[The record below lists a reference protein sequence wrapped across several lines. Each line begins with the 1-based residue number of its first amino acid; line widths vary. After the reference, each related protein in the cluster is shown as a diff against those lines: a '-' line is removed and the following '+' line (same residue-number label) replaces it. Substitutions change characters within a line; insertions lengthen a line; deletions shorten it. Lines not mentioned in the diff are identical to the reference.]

1 MAAKGGLEWF
11 REHEAGEEEGDLTA
25 EDVGFQASGEEQGQ
39 IFVDYRLNNVRM
51 QSGEVRKVAVSMKAL
66 YVLTS
71 EQQVLRWV
79 YEDDMRAKNPTQ
91 SSKQEL
97 KFAVDEKVIEDI
109 FCDRTGWHCL
119 VTMQDKNTHYVHLS
133 AARAFI
139 LHKLN
144 NIAIL
149 SCGWNPLAQQYKTE
163 EILVGTDR
171 GQIIVMNIEFDP
183 NAIAQSAVKQPLFA
197 RIFDLMDSLP
207 IHGIQYE
214 LFPGPPVRYLV
225 LVATTSFLYEF
236 VGEAG
241 ENRRPDF
248 QRLFDRYRQRDKLLN
263 SAVHEI
269 PAGNLQTS
277 QLQLYSEENGRAEA
291 LSWLAGPG
299 LMHGKL
305 LPSASDESQFIKSL
319 STLPYPPRGKDEKPV
334 GIGITAHH
342 LYLLY
347 PDLLL
352 IYSKLNQRLVHT
364 HPFETRSGY
373 GFDMKGLVF
382 DPTSQSFFAWNN
394 RFVHQ
399 IVIENEKRDVWK
411 YYIEERKFEEA
422 VKFCEQHG
430 SEALPKVRA
439 VYGDYLFGKKKYVE
453 AAEAYANSNRTFEET
468 VLKLISEGAHDA
480 LQRFLELKL
489 ESTRV
494 DLKTQRTLISTWL
507 VELHISKLNPLYL
520 RDSSAFNDARE
531 VFKLFLNKCRQDL
544 DPVTTY
550 TLLQSHGRVEEWV
563 YFAKLNQKFEM
574 MMLHYINQQDF
585 AQALA
590 ILETQM
596 DPSSQESYLCRYAH
610 IFMKNCPKK
619 TVDIM
624 TKLATKNT
632 NFDFSK
638 VLPALMGIAK
648 EHRQEALRFEQSCVE
663 DLKCRDRALHN
674 AYLFHLSQENRP
686 QQLLRYLRSQEASHR
701 GLRDYD
707 FDPEYAL
714 AVFKDDRQVEAQIST
729 YSMMQLY
736 SDAVELALEHNKY
749 DLAKENAG
757 KPQEEDEELA
767 RKLWL
772 KIALKHLQQKEVAE
786 ALRIMR
792 ESKLIKMEDLLPH
805 FNEEVSIEKFKDDI
819 CGALQDYKVKI
830 EEYKSELEE
839 SKKSADLVKQE
850 LREIR
855 QRYIEL
861 DGRQACELCSKP
873 VMKRHFYLFPCSHAF
888 HKDCLLETLL
898 NVLTQKDRHKAHKL
912 KKLVDEQSELDGRVI
927 LTTSNRPSKSG
938 REMPAPNPE
947 RSAALQREIDEFLEK
962 QCYLCGDLFIESIG
976 EDMTESQYEKRSW
989 SIE

>member
-1 MAAKGGLEWF
+1 MAARSGLEWF
-11 REHEAGEEEGDLTA
+11 REQDEGEEEGDLTA
-25 EDVGFQASGEEQGQ
+25 EDAGFKTGGEEQGQ

-79 YEDDMRAKNPTQ
+79 YEDDMRAKNPAQ
-91 SSKQEL
+91 SNKQEL
-97 KFAVDEKVIEDI
+97 KFAVEEKVIEDI

-119 VTMQDKNTHYVHLS
+119 VTMQDRNTHYVHLS

-139 LHKLN
+139 LHRLS
-144 NIAIL
+144 NITIL
-149 SCGWNPLAQQYKTE
+149 SCAWNPMAQQYKTE

-171 GQIIVMNIEFDP
+171 GLIIVMTIEFDP
-183 NAIAQSAVKQPLFA
+183 NAVAQSAVKQPVFT
-197 RIFDLMDSLP
+197 RIFEVGDTLP
-207 IHGIQYE
+207 IYGIQYE
-214 LFPGPPVRYLV
+214 IFPGPPARCLV
-225 LVATTSFLYEF
+225 LAATTSFLYEF
-236 VGEAG
+236 VGELG

-248 QRLFDRYRQRDKLLN
+248 IRMFDKYRQQDKRLN
-263 SAVHEI
+263 SAVHEV
-269 PAGNLQTS
+269 PSGSLLSS
-277 QLQLYSEENGRAEA
+277 QLQLYSGDSGRAEA
-291 LSWLAGPG
+291 LAWLAGPG
-299 LMHGKL
+299 LMHGRL
-305 LPSASDESQFIKSL
+305 IPPQSEDSQFIKSL
-319 STLPYPPRGKDEKPV
+319 MTLPYPPRGKDEQPV
-334 GIGITAHH
+334 AVGITAHH

-364 HPFETRSGY
+364 HSFETRSGY

-399 IVIENEKRDVWK
+399 ILIENEQRDVWK

-422 VKFCEQHG
+422 VKFCEQYG

-439 VYGDYLFGKKKYVE
+439 VYGDFLFGKRKYLE
-453 AAEAYANSNRTFEET
+453 AAEAYARSNRTFEET
-468 VLKLISEGAHDA
+468 VLKFIGENAHDA

-489 ESTRV
+489 ESTRI

-520 RDSSAFNDARE
+520 KDPQAFNEARE
-531 VFKLFLNKCRQDL
+531 VFKLFLNKCKQDL

-574 MMLHYINQQDF
+574 IMLHFINQQDF

-624 TKLATKNT
+624 TKLATKNSS
-632 NFDFSK
+632 FDFSK
-638 VLPALMGIAK
+638 ILPALMGIAK

-686 QQLLRYLRSQEASHR
+686 QQLLKYLRNQETIHR

-714 AVFKDDRQVEAQIST
+714 AVFKDDQQIDAQIAT
-729 YSMMQLY
+729 YSMMELY
-736 SDAVELALEHNKY
+736 SDAVELALEYNKY

-772 KIALKHLQQKEVAE
+772 KIALKYLQQREVAE

-792 ESKLIKMEDLLPH
+792 ESKLIKMEDLLPY

-861 DGRQACELCSKP
+861 DGLQACELCMKP
-873 VMKRHFYLFPCSHAF
+873 VMKRHFYLFPCSHAY

-898 NVLTQKDRHKAHKL
+898 PVLTQKDRHKANKL
-912 KKLVDEQSELDGRVI
+912 KRLVDEQSDLEGRVI
-927 LTTSNRPSKSG
+927 LTSSNRPSRSG
-938 REMPAPNPE
+938 KEAPPPDPE
-947 RSAALQREIDEFLEK
+947 RSAAVQRDIDEFLEK
-962 QCYLCGDLFIESIG
+962 QCYLCGDLFIESIR
-976 EDMTESQYEKRSW
+976 EDMTEGQYEKRSW
-989 SIE
+989 AIE